1 MELGPH
7 PVHAPRVDQATPTTA
22 APEDSV
28 ALHCYR
34 HADRETW
41 VRCGRCDRPICARCA
56 MQGPVGSRCRDCGR
70 PGPDPL
76 RHLTPVQLAAG
87 LAIALGAGTIV
98 GLIALR
104 VGILASICLGPIVGG
119 VLGEGVMR
127 ATGYKRGP
135 TVRLIVLAG
144 LLGGV
149 VVAAFAE
156 LLLLT
161 EAFGGADL
169 ALAYWPDILPSLI
182 LGGLAFVV
190 AAGIGAFAR
199 LR

>member
-1 MELGPH
+1 MEAGRARAQ
-7 PVHAPRVDQATPTTA
+7 APWVDQTTTTA
-22 APEDSV
+22 AASDDVV
-28 ALHCYR
+28 ALRCYR

-41 VRCGRCDRPICARCA
+41 VRCGRCDRPICAGCA

-70 PGPDPL
+70 PGTDPL

-87 LAIALGAGTIV
+87 LAVSLGAGTIV

-119 VLGEGVMR
+119 LLGEGVMR

-149 VVAAFAE
+149 LAAGVLE
-156 LLLLT
+156 LLMLT
-161 EAFGGADL
+161 EAIGGADI
-169 ALAYWPDILPSLI
+169 ALQVWPDLLPSLL